1 MAVKTRRGAA
11 SARDRLRNAAIQ
23 MFHHQGIGGTTL
35 ADIAQAADVPLGNVY
50 YHFRT
55 KEALIE
61 TVIEARTQELR
72 DQFQAAF
79 LDPDPLER
87 LKMLVRDARRNQAD
101 LVEHGCPFN
110 AVTHDLAKISTRG
123 NHQAGTLFEMFLDF
137 ATMQFQA
144 LGRGQGSRDLAEEFI
159 SALQGSLL
167 VANSIHSTLLLEHQL
182 DRLEIW
188 LERVT
193 TAEAPLS

>member
-1 MAVKTRRGAA
+1 MAVKTRRGTT

-72 DQFQAAF
+72 DQFQAAS

-101 LVEHGCPFN
+101 LVEHGCPFT
-110 AVTHDLAKISTRG
+110 AMTHDLAKFSTRE

-137 ATMQFQA
+137 ATTQFQA
-144 LGRGQGSRDLAEEFI
+144 LGTGDDSRELAEDFI
-159 SALQGSLL
+159 STLQGSLL
-167 VANSIHSTLLLEHQL
+167 LANSIHSTRLLERQL
-182 DRLEIW
+182 DRLELW
-188 LERVT
+188 LERVIT
-193 TAEAPLS
+193 DEASLS